1 MVGPN
6 SCERKIIMEE
16 DNFQNSKLC
25 WEVSNVSTICNV
37 KKINYFT
44 GFFQVQNQ
52 INEDILLYYT
62 NIFQVL
68 WHYDDKMFIFN
79 TILSCSSLTEFC
91 VFSEKK

>member
-37 KKINYFT
+37 KKMNYFT
-44 GFFQVQNQ
+44 GFFSGSKSNQ
-52 INEDILLYYT
+52 RGYIIILY
-62 NIFQVL
+62 
-68 WHYDDKMFIFN
+68 
-79 TILSCSSLTEFC
+79 
-91 VFSEKK
+91 